1 MKISFNK
8 KLTTAPASTL
18 TEGRQV
24 GTIIQI
30 AALGNQ
36 PAFNVGEPAIPSV
49 GVIVQLH
56 SAQIAKKM
64 RISDSPL
71 SALFSF
77 LEAALPDPDA
87 YEGDNPLPLTL
98 GCPVAVEIT
107 IKGQYANIASF
118 HRLEVFEI
126 GTEPKVAESDLVLL
140 DDPGALAG
148 EDGKA
153 LFLKLHRDI
162 RSWISKRV
170 RS

>member
-71 SALFSF
+71 SALFS
-77 LEAALPDPDA
+77 
-87 YEGDNPLPLTL
+87 
-98 GCPVAVEIT
+98 
-107 IKGQYANIASF
+107 
-118 HRLEVFEI
+118 
-126 GTEPKVAESDLVLL
+126 
-140 DDPGALAG
+140 
-148 EDGKA
+148 
-153 LFLKLHRDI
+153 
-162 RSWISKRV
+162 
-170 RS
+170 